1 MKELLKKLKNFANEH
16 NLFPF
21 DSKIGV
27 AVSGGPDSVFL
38 LTLLNALKDE
48 LNLNLTILHFNH
60 KLRKEA
66 NEEENFVK
74 KLAKN
79 LSLSIFTGS
88 ENVIELSK
96 KHRLSIEHAA
106 RIKRYKFFNEAK
118 KVMDLDFIATG
129 HTMNDF
135 TETFLMN
142 IIRGSS
148 LDGLVSLKP
157 KRDFFIRPILT
168 FTKDEILDFL
178 KANNIEFKTDK
189 SNYDTKF
196 VRNKIRL
203 DLVEKLKELNPNIIE
218 TIFTEGML
226 ILKDVEYIKN
236 VTETNMVKSVKF
248 FENRAVFDTEK
259 STQSTNI
266 INRTLSTTV
275 KKLLNSDYSLSSK
288 NIKRLEETVKL
299 GKTTHLRG
307 KIKAKKINNKVIIE
321 KYEN

>member
-1 MKELLKKLKNFANEH
+1 MKKLLKKLKNFANKH

-106 RIKRYKFFNEAK
+106 RIKRYNFFNEAK
-118 KVMDLDFIATG
+118 KAMDLDFIATG

-236 VTETNMVKSVKF
+236 VTETNTVKSVKF

-288 NIKRLEETVKL
+288 NIKRLEETVRL
-299 GKTTHLRG
+299 GRTTHLRG